1 MSRLPGALLSLGLGG
16 GLCGR
21 ANAKGGGKGGSAPE
35 IVETPKAQ
43 TTKPVTEAATA
54 ARDAQREKAAKAAG
68 LNATILTSPLGTP
81 TENQNKKTLLGQ

>member
-1 MSRLPGALLSLGLGG
+1 M
-16 GLCGR
+16 
-21 ANAKGGGKGGSAPE
+21 APE

-54 ARDAQREKAAKAAG
+54 ARDAAKG
-68 LNATILTSPLGTP
+68 KGGKGRWLERNDSYEPLGTP